1 VYTDGY
7 DSHSN
12 SAYHYWPKKFT
23 HIKDTPEEVNK
34 IEDDFPEWRQASKT
48 ITFAALYGGT
58 YHTFMSNGFTEKE
71 AKEIEANYHKMHK
84 VCDDWVDG
92 KILTACDEGY
102 VNLAFGGRLRT
113 PILSQ
118 VVYGDIMPYK
128 AQEEKRSAGNAL
140 MQSYCMLTV
149 RAMTKFMELVWKSE
163 YKYDIKPIAT
173 IHDSIY
179 LLVRNNVGCL
189 KWVNDN
195 LIKVM
200 GWTGLP
206 ELQHPIIDLPSILEI
221 YPNWAKPI
229 KLDNDATKKEILK
242 LCKGK

>member
-1 VYTDGY
+1 MGKISIKPITDKEAEVKII
-7 DSHSN
+7 N
-12 SAYHYWPKKFT
+12 SISKK
-23 HIKDTPEEVNK
+23 HPEL
-34 IEDDFPEWRQASKT
+34 RQKSKAV
-48 ITFAALYGGT
+48 TFSSLYGGT
-58 YHTFMSNGFTEKE
+58 YITLMTQGFTESE

-84 VCDDWVDG
+84 VCDDWVDT
-92 KILTACDEGY
+92 KILEACNKGY
-102 VNLAFGGRLRT
+102 VNLAFGGRLKT
-113 PILSQ
+113 PVLSQ
-118 VVYGDIMPYK
+118 VIYGDNMPYK

-195 LIKVM
+195 LIKIM

-206 ELQHPIIDLPSILEI
+206 ELQHPIIKLPSELEI

-229 KLDNDATKKEILK
+229 TISNNSTKREIVN